1 MRDVKEVQQSRADKY
16 QAGKPLLALSGPS
29 WMPSTNWCG
38 PMFERS
44 WFELRDDSLDAVT
57 RQNLSDLDFD
67 ITTIDSE
74 IVTSNSLGSRGS

>member
-1 MRDVKEVQQSRADKY
+1 
-16 QAGKPLLALSGPS
+16 
-29 WMPSTNWCG
+29 
-38 PMFERS
+38 MFERS